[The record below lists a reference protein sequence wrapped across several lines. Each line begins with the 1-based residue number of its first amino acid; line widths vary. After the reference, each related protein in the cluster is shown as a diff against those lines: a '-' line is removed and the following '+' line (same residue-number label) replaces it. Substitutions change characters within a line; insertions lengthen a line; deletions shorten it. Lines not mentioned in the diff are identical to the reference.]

1 MPGMRALSAT
11 LLVLA
16 ACGGSPDE
24 GSGICPTMDVDDAGD
39 LAALKAQRCNV
50 SGSMGQSNWYRL
62 SATLPSSTHVVQL
75 ELWPNRGVFA
85 GGLVRTGTFE
95 ISGAELDFGTCGLC
109 LRAMGDKGGADQT
122 EYFATSGTVEV
133 TAVAPTEGAPFEA
146 TITNATFVEVNADHV
161 AISDGCV
168 ADVAR
173 VKVTGSVMITGGGGG
188 GGGGTG
194 GDGCKTT
201 VGD

>member
-1 MPGMRALSAT
+1 MRALPAV
-11 LLVLA
+11 LLVFA
-16 ACGGSPDE
+16 ACGSPDDE

-85 GGLVRTGTFE
+85 GGAVRTGTFE

-109 LRAMGDKGGADQT
+109 LRAMGDKGGPDQT
-122 EYFATSGTVEV
+122 EYLATSGSVEV

-161 AISDGCV
+161 AVTDGCV

-173 VKVTGSVMITGGGGG
+173 VKVSGSVMITGGGGG